1 MTTNENTFTD
11 WRLLLRVGA
20 FAAWF
25 TALLI
30 PIAIISHLL
39 WPPPPWS
46 AGAAA
51 EWFSYIQNNPLAGM
65 LNLDFAME
73 IGLVFSIPLYLSL
86 YITLKQTSPSLSVI
100 TISIALTGIF
110 LHLISNTAWEM
121 LQLSNAHA
129 IATTDL
135 QRSVYLAAGEARLS
149 VYYGMVFQ
157 VSYILGYLAYILIG
171 LLMLRDNL
179 FTKTIAYFAI
189 ITGIGG
195 FGFYLPKIGTLFS
208 VLVVF
213 VIGIWNVLVGLKLF
227 HLSKFRKT

>member
-1 MTTNENTFTD
+1 MVYST
-11 WRLLLRVGA
+11 
-20 FAAWF
+20 
-25 TALLI
+25 LI
-30 PIAIISHLL
+30 PMAIISHLL
-39 WPPPPWS
+39 WPPPSWS

-51 EWFSYIQNNPLAGM
+51 EWFTYIQNNHLAGL

-73 IGLVFSIPLYLSL
+73 IGLVISIPLYLSL
-86 YITLKQTSPSLSVI
+86 YFALRQTNPSFSI
-100 TISIALTGIF
+100 IAISIALTGVF

-129 IATTDL
+129 IATTDI

-171 LLMLRDNL
+171 ILMLRDKL

-189 ITGIGG
+189 LTGIGG
-195 FGFYLPKIGTLFS
+195 FGFYLPEVGTLFS

-213 VIGIWNVLVGLKLF
+213 LIGIWNVLVGLKLF
-227 HLSKFRKT
+227 KLGKSRKALTP